1 MKFLQKRSSYQA
13 YFDFQDSGL
22 EYVFMDDGVKKGAFV
37 PYSEI
42 PDRWVYS
49 RKGNLLSYM
58 RGGFIVF
65 LFGMLFIDA
74 AIAENADNVI
84 QLLLILSGLVV
95 IIIAS
100 GFFYRKPT
108 LSFFATVPEVVVIH
122 DKKYQLIMDEISRRW
137 RESQREDL
145 NNIDLQ
151 LDPLS
156 RSHKLFWLLRS
167 GIINRHEYDDA
178 IAKLM
183 ALKVDEL

>member
-1 MKFLQKRSSYQA
+1 MKFLQKSSSYQA

-22 EYVFMDDGVKKGAFV
+22 EYVFMDDGIKKGAFV

-42 PDRWVYS
+42 PDRWIYS
-49 RKGNLLSYM
+49 RKGTLLSYM

-84 QLLLILSGLVV
+84 QLFLILSGLAVT
-95 IIIAS
+95 IIAS

-108 LSFFATVPEVVVIH
+108 LSSFATVPELIVIH
-122 DKKYQLIMDEISRRW
+122 DKQYQPVMDEILKRW
-137 RESQREDL
+137 RESHRESL
-145 NNIDLQ
+145 NNMDLQ

-183 ALKVDEL
+183 ALKVDGL